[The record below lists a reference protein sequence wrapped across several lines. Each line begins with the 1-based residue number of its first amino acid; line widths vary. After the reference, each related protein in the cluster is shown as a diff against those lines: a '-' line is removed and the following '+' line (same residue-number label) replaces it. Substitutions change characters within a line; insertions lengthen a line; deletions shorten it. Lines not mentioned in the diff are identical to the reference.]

1 MMRKAS
7 LNRKTKETDIKMEF
21 NLDGNGLANISTSIG
36 FLDHMFELFAF
47 HGNFDLT
54 IEAKGDIHVD
64 YHHLI
69 EDIGIVLGR
78 CIDKALADRKGI
90 KRYGF
95 SSIPMDEALT
105 QVSLDLGGRS
115 FLVYNVPFEGYIR
128 DIDIGLF
135 EEFFRAV
142 VNNAKITLHVNV
154 LYGKDLH
161 HVIESIFKAFAK
173 AIHEASRVMGEILP
187 STKGTL

>member
-1 MMRKAS
+1 MRKAS

-21 NLDGNGLANISTSIG
+21 NLDGSGQAEVNTSLG

-69 EDIGIVLGR
+69 EDLGIVLGK
-78 CIDKALADRKGI
+78 CIDKALEHRKGI

-95 SSIPMDEALT
+95 ASIPMDEALT
-105 QVSLDLGGRS
+105 QVSVDLGGRA
-115 FLVYNVPFEGYIR
+115 FLIYNVPLEGYIR
-128 DIDIGLF
+128 DIDAGLF

-142 VNNAKITLHVNV
+142 VNNARITMHVNV

-161 HVIESIFKAFAK
+161 HVVESIFKAFAK
-173 AIHEASRVMGEILP
+173 AIYEASRVVGEILP
-187 STKGTL
+187 STKGIL

>member
-1 MMRKAS
+1 MRKAS

-21 NLDGNGLANISTSIG
+21 NLDGNGQADISSSVG

-47 HGNFDLT
+47 HGNFDLKT
-54 IEAKGDIHVD
+54 EAKGDIHID

-69 EDIGIVLGR
+69 EDLGIVLGK
-78 CIDKALADRKGI
+78 CIDKALNDRKGI

-95 SSIPMDEALT
+95 ASIPMDEALT
-105 QVSLDLGGRS
+105 QVSLDLGGRA
-115 FLVYNVPFEGYIR
+115 FLVYNLPFQGYIR
-128 DIDIGLF
+128 DIDVGLF

-142 VNNAKITLHVNV
+142 VNNAKITLHINV

-161 HVIESIFKAFAK
+161 HVVESMFKAFAK
-173 AIHEASRVMGEILP
+173 ALNEASRVVGEILP